1 MNYTPPTILKAAPP
15 GWFFFNNSSLEDE
28 SCSLRYVY
36 KQVLGRVVST
46 SSSKDESLTIGS
58 CLHDILE
65 RITPSHK
72 EFDFHFNPDHVSK
85 YKQQVDTINPLVYTT
100 LVELAV
106 RIFQSEPNWFADCL
120 REYKFCIYDDRT
132 LVARGRLYNETQG
145 AIWCGTIDLLS
156 FENDWVIIRDY
167 KSTKKKLTGDHV
179 DSYKLKSQ
187 PHFYKESLLR
197 IARYLPHTLP
207 PHYIDAINNQRI
219 KFGYVHVS
227 YTDKNYIAPSPQ
239 PINMFVFEHFQ
250 KLFADRQNLARALHD
265 TPNIALK
272 DGMLANQCWRCNY
285 ANICSENDSEK
296 EQQRIERLPIK
307 LYNPLIRET

>member
-1 MNYTPPTILKAAPP
+1 MNYTPPTILKEAPA
-15 GWFFFNNSSLEDE
+15 GWFFFNNSSLEDQ
-28 SCSLRYVY
+28 SCTLRYTY
-36 KQVLGRVVST
+36 KQVFGRVLSL
-46 SSSKDESLTIGS
+46 SSKKDDSLTIGS

-65 RITPSHK
+65 RIQPIHK
-72 EFDFHFNPDHVSK
+72 EFDFHFNPDVVSK
-85 YKQQVDTINPLVYTT
+85 YKPAVDTIDQRVYTT

-106 RIFQSEPNWFADCL
+106 RIYTVEPNWFADCL
-120 REYKFCIYDDRT
+120 REYKFCIYPDRPNDFYGE
-132 LVARGRLYNETQG
+132 LQG

-156 FENDWVIIRDY
+156 YENDWVIIRDY
-167 KSTKKKLTGDHV
+167 KSTKKKLTGEHV

-187 PHFYKESLLR
+187 PHFYKESLIR

-227 YTDKNYIAPSPQ
+227 YTDKNYIAPAPQ

-265 TPNIALK
+265 TPAIALK
-272 DGMLANQCWRCNY
+272 DGMLANQCWRCMY
-285 ANICSENDSEK
+285 ANICAENDAEK

-307 LYNPLIRET
+307 LYNPLIRDE